1 MIIGGS
7 KKEVIK
13 NIRKNIAEG
22 ELNRKVEV
30 NDAVFT
36 AEDSEAAI
44 KRFFDN
50 KARLRGAVKQGAAQ
64 AGAKAGLRYF
74 NRSIKIEG
82 RENLKG
88 LDLSHGAIITSNHF
102 NPLDSF
108 NARKVVEK
116 VLKRK
121 MYIVIQDTNLAMPG
135 FFGFLMNNSRMIPLS
150 KSPKYINQKFLPEL
164 KRVLGRGAVVLIYPE
179 EEMWFNYRKP
189 RPSKRG
195 AFYFAAEMK
204 VPVIPCFV
212 EIQDLGVEDNDEFN
226 KTATIVH
233 ILEPIEAEPELSV
246 KRNSIAMA
254 EKDYEM
260 KKAKYEE
267 VYGEKLDYKFK
278 KSDIAGLR

>member
-13 NIRKNIAEG
+13 NIRKNITEG

-36 AEDSEAAI
+36 AGDSEVAM
-44 KRFFDN
+44 KKFFSN
-50 KARLRGAVKQGAAQ
+50 KSKFSGAVKQGVAQ
-64 AGAKAGLRYF
+64 AGAKAALRVF
-74 NRSIKIEG
+74 NRGIKIEG

-195 AFYFAAEMK
+195 AFQFAAEMK

-226 KTATIVH
+226 KTATVMH

>member
-82 RENLKG
+82 REHLKG

-102 NPLDSF
+102 SPLDSF